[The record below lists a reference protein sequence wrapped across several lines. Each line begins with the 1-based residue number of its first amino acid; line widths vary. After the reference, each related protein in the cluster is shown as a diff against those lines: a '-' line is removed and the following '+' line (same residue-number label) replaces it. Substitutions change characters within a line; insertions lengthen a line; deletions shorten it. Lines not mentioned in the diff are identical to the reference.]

1 MKYLKF
7 KTYLKTEGVDES
19 SINKIIDYIKDF
31 SLYGKRKPYTTTQE
45 YGKQFEKQLEQLKQ
59 SNNYFNN
66 AFVVKITS
74 IKHFSWDNIKLKMQ
88 YFLREIEDY
97 FRGSE
102 YCIWFNAKT
111 DIDYEVYICFD
122 FDDKRVK
129 TRHLKYTVEHEWYDL
144 RECEITRIKSIDELL
159 MMFENLKTPNVQ
171 ENNKDLTWYLKSA
184 KLFKNSKNFAKIR
197 KIGKVVNFK
206 LNRIDEDIKE
216 ENKLNK
222 SWAEV

>member
-1 MKYLKF
+1 M
-7 KTYLKTEGVDES
+7 
-19 SINKIIDYIKDF
+19 
-31 SLYGKRKPYTTTQE
+31 
-45 YGKQFEKQLEQLKQ
+45 
-59 SNNYFNN
+59 
-66 AFVVKITS
+66 
-74 IKHFSWDNIKLKMQ
+74 
-88 YFLREIEDY
+88 
-97 FRGSE
+97 
-102 YCIWFNAKT
+102 
-111 DIDYEVYICFD
+111 
-122 FDDKRVK
+122 
-129 TRHLKYTVEHEWYDL
+129 

-184 KLFKNSKNFAKIR
+184 KLFKNSKNFAIIR